1 MSQSSRYV
9 STDRCG
15 GACDEAAITF
25 YNNNGYT
32 FHRTL
37 GLAGPKKSGLGNY
50 NNNGL
55 IKGAMVSSIQPPFE
69 SHTIAPPEAA
79 HVMAGDGILP
89 SQ

>member
-1 MSQSSRYV
+1 MSRYV
-9 STDRCG
+9 STDIRG

-37 GLAGPKKSGLGNY
+37 GLAGPKKSGLENY

-55 IKGAMVSSIQPPFE
+55 KVGVALVSSQ
-69 SHTIAPPEAA
+69 
-79 HVMAGDGILP
+79 
-89 SQ
+89 